1 MDGRLGGGLSGL
13 SGPALGVAVV
23 VAIGLVAVGLW
34 LGRLIAHRRAEAWSI
49 GLRQVTQA
57 IAAAARAE
65 KAEILRAAEIL
76 AREEALA
83 TGAAHDVRCQEREAE
98 LGTVDLRLH
107 RRAGTLAAEQ
117 AELDARRAR
126 LDAARLRAEARD
138 AEVRAQRDE
147 ARALERAAPVALEER
162 AGQTAATLRAALVDA
177 ELDEARLTAAQTVRA
192 ADQVPVDDAGR
203 RANRI
208 MGIAVG
214 RFSGHYL
221 TERLMS
227 TLPLP
232 PGAAAEALI
241 GPDEANLRAIEGV
254 AGVKL
259 SLSDGRD
266 AVRLEGLD
274 GVGREVARRC
284 VAWLG
289 RNAGAAAADPRRVE
303 KTARDISG
311 ELGREL
317 VELGRRA
324 CATLEIARPH
334 PEIVDLV
341 GRLNYRTSFTQ
352 NQWKHAV
359 EAAFLCGMMA
369 EEMGLDLKL
378 ARRAALMHDIG
389 KALTHELDGSH
400 AVIGADI
407 ARRLGETEIVANAIG
422 AHHTDEPF
430 NSPYAYLVAAADAMS
445 GARPGAR
452 RQMEDNYVAKLDDLE
467 RITRSFRGIEE
478 AFAVQGGREV
488 RIYVQEDRVD
498 DLSAVS
504 LSAEVARKISAEMTF
519 PGQIRVTV
527 IREFKAIET
536 AN

>member
-1 MDGRLGGGLSGL
+1 
-13 SGPALGVAVV
+13 
-23 VAIGLVAVGLW
+23 
-34 LGRLIAHRRAEAWSI
+34 
-49 GLRQVTQA
+49 LR
-57 IAAAARAE
+57 
-65 KAEILRAAEIL
+65 
-76 AREEALA
+76 
-83 TGAAHDVRCQEREAE
+83 
-98 LGTVDLRLH
+98 
-107 RRAGTLAAEQ
+107 EQ
-117 AELDARRAR
+117 T
-126 LDAARLRAEARD
+126 
-138 AEVRAQRDE
+138 
-147 ARALERAAPVALEER
+147 RALELEAPRALEQR
-162 AGQTAATLRAALVDA
+162 AGQTAAAVRSGIVEA
-177 ELDEARLTAAQTVRA
+177 ELEDARLAAAQVVRM
-192 ADQVPVDDAGR
+192 ADQSGADDAGR
-203 RANRI
+203 RAKRV

-221 TERLMS
+221 TERLLS
-227 TLPLP
+227 NLPLP
-232 PGAAAEALI
+232 PGPAADALV
-241 GPDEANLRAIEGV
+241 GQDEVNLRAIESV
-254 AGVKL
+254 AGIKL
-259 SLSDGRD
+259 SLSDTRD

-284 VAWLG
+284 IASLARHPASG
-289 RNAGAAAADPRRVE
+289 GDPARVT
-303 KTARDISG
+303 KVARDISA

-317 VELGRRA
+317 IELGRRA

-334 PEIVDLV
+334 PEIVDLI

-369 EEMGLDLKL
+369 QEMGLDLKV

-407 ARRLGETEIVANAIG
+407 ARRLGESEVVANAIG

-488 RIYVQEDRVD
+488 RIYVQEDQVD
-498 DLSAVS
+498 DLAAVN
-504 LSAEVARKISAEMTF
+504 LSAEIARKISAEMTF

-527 IREFKAIET
+527 IREFRAIET

>member
-1 MDGRLGGGLSGL
+1 
-13 SGPALGVAVV
+13 V
-23 VAIGLVAVGLW
+23 
-34 LGRLIAHRRAEAWSI
+34 
-49 GLRQVTQA
+49 
-57 IAAAARAE
+57 
-65 KAEILRAAEIL
+65 
-76 AREEALA
+76 
-83 TGAAHDVRCQEREAE
+83 
-98 LGTVDLRLH
+98 
-107 RRAGTLAAEQ
+107 EQ
-117 AELDARRAR
+117 
-126 LDAARLRAEARD
+126 
-138 AEVRAQRDE
+138 
-147 ARALERAAPVALEER
+147 
-162 AGQTAATLRAALVDA
+162 G
-177 ELDEARLTAAQTVRA
+177 
-192 ADQVPVDDAGR
+192 
-203 RANRI
+203 
-208 MGIAVG
+208 
-214 RFSGHYL
+214 
-221 TERLMS
+221 
-227 TLPLP
+227 
-232 PGAAAEALI
+232 
-241 GPDEANLRAIEGV
+241 
-254 AGVKL
+254 
-259 SLSDGRD
+259 
-266 AVRLEGLD
+266 
-274 GVGREVARRC
+274 
-284 VAWLG
+284 
-289 RNAGAAAADPRRVE
+289 
-303 KTARDISG
+303 ARDISTD
-311 ELGREL
+311 LGREL

-369 EEMGLDLKL
+369 QEMGLDLKL

-389 KALTHELDGSH
+389 KALTHEMDGSH

-407 ARRLGETEIVANAIG
+407 ARRLGEPEVVANAIG

-452 RQMEDNYVAKLDDLE
+452 RQMEDNYVAKLEDLE

-498 DLSAVS
+498 DLSAVN

-536 AN
+536 AS